1 MLIPKNGIR
10 RRIIFRNRPYEPA
23 KGRFSVRRFSE
34 REEAAN
40 DFPGAGLRHAAAI
53 PAAGKRAGTGCKT
66 KIADKSSIDCQR
78 FALYPEPGSNR
89 HDIAVIGV

>member
-1 MLIPKNGIR
+1 M
-10 RRIIFRNRPYEPA
+10 
-23 KGRFSVRRFSE
+23 
-34 REEAAN
+34 REEEAN

-78 FALYPEPGSNR
+78 FALYPEPDSPIYYDLSGMVTNFNVSA
-89 HDIAVIGV
+89 IYLSWLITKSMPYS